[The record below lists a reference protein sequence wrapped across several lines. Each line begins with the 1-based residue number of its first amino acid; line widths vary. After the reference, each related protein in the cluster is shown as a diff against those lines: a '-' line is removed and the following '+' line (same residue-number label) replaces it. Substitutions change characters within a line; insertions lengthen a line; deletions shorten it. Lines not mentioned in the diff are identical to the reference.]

1 MNSFSSYNCAFDARK
16 VKWDLVTL
24 AEMKRLIINADDFG
38 LAPGVNRAIVELQQ
52 AGALSS
58 TTLMATG
65 PYFSPAVYMAFV
77 QPRLAVG
84 CHVVLVDG
92 SPCLRPGEVPSLLDP
107 QDPSS
112 FRTTVGSF
120 VSDLLRGRIRGKE
133 IEAEAIAQI
142 RRIQSS
148 GLTVSHI
155 DSHKHLHAFPQVLAP
170 LLRAARHCGVKCVR
184 NPFEPRWSLRAT
196 RSGGAVRRLQ
206 VQLMRSQ
213 FRTFS
218 RLATEH
224 DMCTADGSIG
234 LLATGVLDDAVL
246 RSLLRAMPEGTWE
259 LVCHPGY
266 IDNALEQA
274 RTRLRAERET
284 ERNALLQVIPE
295 ALRNDEELNLIDFH
309 RLGSE
314 DPRQGAR
321 NEKVRFL
328 SG

>member
-1 MNSFSSYNCAFDARK
+1 MHEK
-16 VKWDLVTL
+16 VKWALGTL

-65 PYFSPAVYMAFV
+65 PYFSPAVYMAFA
-77 QPRLAVG
+77 QPGLAVG

-92 SPCLRPGEVPSLLDP
+92 SPCLRPVEVPSLLDP
-107 QDPSS
+107 RDSS
-112 FRTTVGSF
+112 TFRMTVGRF

-155 DSHKHLHAFPQVLAP
+155 DSHKHLHAFPRVLAP
-170 LLRAARHCGVKCVR
+170 LLRAARHCGVHCVR

-196 RSGGAVRRLQ
+196 RTGGTVRRLQ

-213 FRTFS
+213 RRTFC
-218 RLATEH
+218 RLTREH
-224 DMCTADGSIG
+224 AMCTADGSIG

-266 IDNALEQA
+266 IDSALEQA

-284 ERNALLQVIPE
+284 ERNALLEVIPE
-295 ALRNDEELNLIDFH
+295 ALRNDEELKLIDFH

-314 DPRQGAR
+314 GSQPGDK
-321 NEKVRFL
+321 NNKVRFL